1 MNHLSLLFDGV
12 NFDLP
17 KPGGIIKNDTLF
29 VNSVFPGMEVRF
41 TRDGSIPSPEDELYI
56 KEIKV
61 FSSESIVLR
70 SFDQT
75 GRGGRHIVVTK

>member
-1 MNHLSLLFDGV
+1 MMGLILIYLSQVAF
-12 NFDLP
+12 
-17 KPGGIIKNDTLF
+17 IKNDTLF
-29 VNSVFPGMEVRF
+29 VNSVFPGMNVRF
-41 TRDGSIPSPEDELYI
+41 SRDGSIPTSEDELYI

-61 FSSESIVLR
+61 LSSESIVLR